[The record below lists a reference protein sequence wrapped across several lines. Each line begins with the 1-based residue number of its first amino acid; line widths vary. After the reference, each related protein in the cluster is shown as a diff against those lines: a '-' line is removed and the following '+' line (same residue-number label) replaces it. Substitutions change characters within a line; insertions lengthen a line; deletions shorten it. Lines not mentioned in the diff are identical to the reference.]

1 MNKYTELS
9 DFEINLLV
17 AQSVLP
23 ETQYDVIKQTMDIIQ
38 FLVDGSFGYRFFDPC
53 NDPDDAMPIII
64 ENKLTLSP
72 RYDSDEWIS
81 ESLFYHDIYS
91 VNKNPYRGAMEVFL
105 MMKDTENEKV

>member
-9 DFEINLLV
+9 DFEINKAV
-17 AQSVLP
+17 FHKAKIKHKYFRFLP
-23 ETQYDVIKQTMDIIQ
+23 NGVITYNIKDKYK
-38 FLVDGSFGYRFFDPC
+38 VFDPC
-53 NDPDDAMPIII
+53 NNPADAMPIII

-91 VNKNPYRGAMEVFL
+91 VNKNLYRAAMEVFL